1 MLQQLTGGMGLELH
15 VKGLPK
21 WMNKMNPDKMS
32 SADRHHIVSASS
44 LRNPPPPDARLAAR
58 RPRHA
63 RARRASA
70 EAPSMVR
77 ARGARACRGGLGT
90 NRAPDV
96 HVCGERHPCRWPAR
110 GARSRATAR
119 RVSIPSVS
127 LTMFVRRQMH
137 LQHHR
142 DVKARKACLETE
154 KNGARCIF

>member
-63 RARRASA
+63 RARRAPRRRHRWS
-70 EAPSMVR
+70 VR
-77 ARGARACRGGLGT
+77 AAPARAAAVWGQIVHPMSTFAASGT
-90 NRAPDV
+90 PVDGPRAARV
-96 HVCGERHPCRWPAR
+96 PALPP
-110 GARSRATAR
+110 AVSRSR
-119 RVSIPSVS
+119 V
-127 LTMFVRRQMH
+127 FH
-137 LQHHR
+137 
-142 DVKARKACLETE
+142 
-154 KNGARCIF
+154 